1 MRKDVELDFVSWT
14 TEAECLLRV
23 EEVGVFHFSFPS
35 LPFLSLLSVYSEP
48 GAVLGTRE
56 ATRNKRDLVHL
67 GAHGL
72 MGF

>member
-1 MRKDVELDFVSWT
+1 MKKDVELEFVLWS
-14 TEAECLLRV
+14 TEAEGLLRV
-23 EEVGVFHFSFPS
+23 EEIGIFHFSFLS
-35 LPFLSLLSVYSEP
+35 LPFFSFLSVCCEP

-56 ATRNKRDLVHL
+56 ATMNKRDLVHL